1 MIFGNGIDLVDVKR
15 IQKQIESESGLEERV
30 FTSDEIKYCK
40 SKRYSA
46 QHFAARFAAKE
57 AFFKAIGIGW
67 RNGLAFIQIEICN
80 DELGKPSLVLHSKAK
95 DFIKDNNITGIQV
108 SLSHTRDQACAIV
121 TLEK

>member
-1 MIFGNGIDLVDVKR
+1 MIYGNGIDLVDVKR
-15 IQKQIESESGLEERV
+15 IQKEIEGESGLMERV
-30 FTSDEIKYCK
+30 FTSDEIEYCK

-67 RNGLAFIQIEICN
+67 RDGLAFIQIEVKN
-80 DELGKPSLVLHSKAK
+80 DELGKPSLILHGKAK
-95 DFIKDNNITGIQV
+95 DFIHDNNITGIQV